1 MYLHGNTTKAFA
13 PPRAEL
19 GWAAHIAQSP
29 AGVLAYIVHD
39 IACYMLIALARPNAL
54 PWHSAYL

>member
-1 MYLHGNTTKAFA
+1 MALA
-13 PPRAEL
+13 PPRTEM